1 MQTLSLL
8 IRQSTSSDFT
18 SGLYKFSCNCSL
30 TIYSQGELVILYI
43 YKRRYFRIGWGF
55 LVIFKS
61 CLLLTLKIYQSWA
74 LLSQAGISR
83 SQLRIWN
90 RWVDS
95 WPRQSYFWEEEDQV
109 GDIHPQVWEIIVTRL
124 TNIHGFV

>member
-18 SGLYKFSCNCSL
+18 SGLYKFSCSCSL
-30 TIYSQGELVILYI
+30 MIHSQGELVILYI
-43 YKRRYFRIGWGF
+43 YKRRYFRIVWGF
-55 LVIFKS
+55 PVIFKS

-109 GDIHPQVWEIIVTRL
+109 GDIHPRIWEIIVTRL
-124 TNIHGFV
+124 TKILGFV